1 MAESA
6 KQFTI
11 NLYGNESANQNQW
24 FAEKVTKN
32 TIWSKIGIQAP
43 AGTKFKING
52 NTFYMGPNEIFELN
66 GLDIYSFQFARQN
79 EYVYDEKATEQAKEQ
94 YQIYI
99 EACNWW
105 GDTYVVKNNNEN
117 DQLIQAKNWATGNL
131 EKPITIYYNLNK
143 EEGVYQFSTTR
154 GTPTWYDSNNFEF
167 KGVDGI
173 PAKASAAINGV
184 YVPSGEIVL
193 KEIIVDYIEERAGE

>member
-1 MAESA
+1 MAETA

-11 NLYGNESANQNQW
+11 NLYGNEPANKDEW

-32 TIWSKIGIQAP
+32 TIWTKIGIQAP

-79 EYVYDEKATEQAKEQ
+79 EYVYDDDATLKANEQ

-99 EACNWW
+99 KACSWW
-105 GDTYVVKNNNEN
+105 GDTYVVEN
-117 DQLIQAKNWATGNL
+117 GDQVDQLAQAENWATGNL
-131 EKPITIYYNLNK
+131 KDPITIYYNLN
-143 EEGVYQFSTTR
+143 EEGVYQFSTIPNTE
-154 GTPTWYDSNNFEF
+154 GWNNSNSFEF

-173 PAKASAAINGV
+173 PAKASAALNGV

-193 KEIIVDYIEERAGE
+193 KEIIVDYIEGTGE